1 MFRAF
6 ARASAL
12 ALALAPISS
21 PVSSIAPATLAA
33 ASTASPEPRVV
44 LYCARGAADYPDAEI
59 TLSAQGPYALQV
71 VYVDFHPSAGRA
83 RWTLRDCLYT
93 AQRLDGSRPIVASLW
108 VRGRERGSPREL
120 ILQCLT
126 PALQRL
132 PIAATA
138 QPNMPPCPEP
148 LH

>member
-1 MFRAF
+1 MGRLL
-6 ARASAL
+6 ARAGAFVL
-12 ALALAPISS
+12 ALGPASTSVSS
-21 PVSSIAPATLAA
+21 PAPSSPLPAA
-33 ASTASPEPRVV
+33 EEKVV

-59 TLSAQGPYALQV
+59 TLNSRGPYALHIL
-71 VYVDFHPSAGRA
+71 YVDYRPSGARA

-126 PALQRL
+126 PALQSL
-132 PIAATA
+132 PIGRPAT
-138 QPNMPPCPEP
+138 PNMPACPDP
-148 LH
+148 LN

>member
-1 MFRAF
+1 MFRAL

-12 ALALAPISS
+12 TLALAPLSS
-21 PVSSIAPATLAA
+21 PVSSLAPASLPAA
-33 ASTASPEPRVV
+33 PPEARVA

-59 TLSAQGPYALQV
+59 TLSAQGPYVLHM
-71 VYVDFHPSAGRA
+71 VYVDYRPSAARA

-108 VRGRERGSPREL
+108 VRAGERSAPREL

-132 PIAATA
+132 PIAAPS

>member
-21 PVSSIAPATLAA
+21 AVSSLAPVALPAA
-33 ASTASPEPRVV
+33 ASLASPEARAV
-44 LYCARGAADYPDAEI
+44 LYCARAADYPDAEI
-59 TLSAQGPYALQV
+59 TLSEQGPYALQV
-71 VYVDFHPSAGRA
+71 VYVDFRPSAGRA
-83 RWTLRDCLYT
+83 RWALRDCLYT

-132 PIAATA
+132 PIAVPS

>member
-1 MFRAF
+1 MFRVF

-21 PVSSIAPATLAA
+21 PVSSLAPGALSA
-33 ASTASPEPRVV
+33 ASPEPRVS

-59 TLSAQGPYALQV
+59 TLSAQGAYALHV
-71 VYVDFHPSAGRA
+71 VYVDFRPSAGRA

-108 VRGRERGSPREL
+108 VRGRKRGSPREL

-126 PALQRL
+126 PA
-132 PIAATA
+132 
-138 QPNMPPCPEP
+138 
-148 LH
+148 

>member
-1 MFRAF
+1 MFRVVAPP
-6 ARASAL
+6 RAL

-21 PVSSIAPATLAA
+21 AVSPLAPAPLPAA
-33 ASTASPEPRVV
+33 ASPEERVT

-59 TLSAQGPYALQV
+59 RLSAQGPYDLQV

-126 PALQRL
+126 PALQSL
-132 PIAATA
+132 PIGRPAT
-138 QPNMPPCPEP
+138 PNMPACPDP
-148 LH
+148 LN